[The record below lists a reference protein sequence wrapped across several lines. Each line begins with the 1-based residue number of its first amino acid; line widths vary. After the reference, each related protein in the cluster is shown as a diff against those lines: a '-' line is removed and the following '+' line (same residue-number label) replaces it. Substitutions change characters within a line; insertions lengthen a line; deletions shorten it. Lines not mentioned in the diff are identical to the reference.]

1 MGWKVCGKFNGNQI
15 EIGTMNAPE
24 ANPMHPLANPTRRQL
39 LTHVA
44 GAAVVATLGMPAL
57 AQNKP
62 VRVGATF
69 DDSSVEKANGQGLF
83 QGSTAYFNAVNKAG
97 GINGSKIELVKADDK
112 FNPDSAKQNA
122 LAFAADPAVIA
133 LLHPLG
139 TRQTAMVMDAVPG
152 MAVVG
157 PNTGTVALRKKPV
170 QNTFW
175 VRANYDQE
183 VDKLVQTAAVLGITR
198 IGIVYSND
206 GLGQSVLAAYTA
218 ALKKANLEPA
228 VLATTPSTVSMEVG
242 AAAEAIAKAKPQVV
256 IAGLAGTAPAFIK
269 ALRKA
274 GGKSTVYGLSITAS
288 SLPSLGEDARG
299 VGFAIIVPSPV
310 ATRYEIVRRYQADM
324 IASGFNDFSLV
335 SLEGYMDAC
344 VLAEGMRRA
353 GPGATRAAL
362 MAALDHIESWDMGG
376 VKINFGRG
384 NHEGSQFVDVAVIG
398 ENGRLLS

>member
-1 MGWKVCGKFNGNQI
+1 
-15 EIGTMNAPE
+15 MNVPE
-24 ANPMHPLANPTRRQL
+24 ARALRALATPTRRQL
-39 LTHVA
+39 LTQVA
-44 GAAVVATLGMPAL
+44 GAAAVASLGLPAF

-62 VRVGATF
+62 IRVGATF
-69 DDSSVEKANGQGLF
+69 DDSGVEKPNGQGLF

-97 GINGSKIELVKADDK
+97 GINGSKIELIKADDK
-112 FNPDSAKQNA
+112 FNPDTAKTNA
-122 LAFAADPAVIA
+122 LAFAADPAVLAI
-133 LLHPLG
+133 LHPLG
-139 TRQTAMVMDAVPG
+139 TRQTAMVMEAVPG

-157 PNTGTVALRKKPV
+157 PNTGTVALRKTPA
-170 QNTFW
+170 QNTYW

-198 IGIVYSND
+198 IGIVHSKD
-206 GLGQSVLAAYTA
+206 GLGQSVLEAYNA
-218 ALKKANLEPA
+218 ALKKAKLEPA
-228 VLATTPSTVSMEVG
+228 VIATTPNTVSMEVG
-242 AAAEAIAKAKPQVV
+242 PAAEAIANAKPQVV

-324 IASGFNDFSLV
+324 LASGFQEFSLP

-344 VLAEGMRRA
+344 VLAEGLRRA

-362 MAALDHIESWDMGG
+362 MAALDHIENWDLGG
-376 VKINFGRG
+376 VKINFTRG
-384 NHEGSQFVDVAVIG
+384 NREGNQFVDVAVIG